1 MNKTRIRQLA
11 WLAAILC
18 LSGCASVNGPPDPQ
32 DPWERFNRAMY
43 KFNNE
48 FDKAVLAPA
57 AKGYRYITP
66 DPAEKG
72 VNNFFSNLD
81 DVLVVINDVLQF
93 KPRQALSDTGRF
105 LVNSTL
111 GIAGLFDVA
120 TPIGLKKHDE
130 DFGQTLG
137 RWGLGPGPYLVLP
150 FFGLSSVR
158 DGIGLAADLSM
169 YPLTHVDDREARAGL
184 YILQTVSVR
193 AGLLEAGN
201 IVSEAAYDPYIFL
214 REMYLQRRQNLV
226 YDGSPPANPAD
237 EEIDIFSDE

>member
-1 MNKTRIRQLA
+1 MSKTKIHQLA
-11 WLAAILC
+11 WLAAVLW

-43 KFNNE
+43 NFNDKF
-48 FDKAVLAPA
+48 DRVLLKPV
-57 AKGYRYITP
+57 AKGYRFITP

-72 VNNFFSNLD
+72 VGNFFSNLD
-81 DVLVVINDVLQF
+81 DAVVVVNDVLQF
-93 KPRQALSDTGRF
+93 KPLQALSDTGRF

-137 RWGLGPGPYLVLP
+137 RWGIGQGPYLVLP
-150 FFGLSSVR
+150 FFGSSSVR
-158 DGIGLAADLSM
+158 DGAGLAADLSM
-169 YPLTHVDDREARAGL
+169 YPLNRVDDREARAGL
-184 YILQTVSVR
+184 YVLNTVSIR

-201 IVSEAAYDPYIFL
+201 IVDEAAYDPYIFL
-214 REMYLQRRQNLV
+214 RELYLQRRQSLV
-226 YDGSPPANPAD
+226 YDGSPPAETDN